1 MLASRS
7 AAESRRRLPGRLLL
21 AITAGIL
28 LPIAG
33 LIASR
38 IPSGEVVDAASS
50 QRFWSLLYIRA
61 LEVEHYDSLATM
73 AQASDTV
80 LVGVVESVRLGR
92 QVGESYPISYAVV
105 TVRPRDILK
114 GPDSE
119 LVSLEVVLPS
129 SDRLTAL
136 QASLPQEDAIFF
148 LRDKAAE
155 ALRLGLPDAEIAAGK
170 GYFRLVS
177 SQGVLRNLNGR
188 IGIPIASED
197 AFLLQLSGKAFAPI
211 MDEVAKSSKG

>member
-80 LVGVVESVRLGR
+80 LVGVVESVRLSR

-105 TVRPRDILK
+105 TIRPRDILK

-129 SDRLTAL
+129 SDMLTAL
-136 QASLPQEDAIFF
+136 TNVRYRGQSRSGADAGRSLNLPHTGRSSARHASTTT
-148 LRDKAAE
+148 
-155 ALRLGLPDAEIAAGK
+155 
-170 GYFRLVS
+170 
-177 SQGVLRNLNGR
+177 
-188 IGIPIASED
+188 
-197 AFLLQLSGKAFAPI
+197 
-211 MDEVAKSSKG
+211 